1 MITNTTISYADVHMC
16 HILFLD
22 SVCLSVSSSFF
33 FVLFFVLIFVV
44 FYGVSSIGGFFV
56 WILAFI
62 LLLFSVAPKLVG
74 EVMRVSCS
82 MFRYSLISVA
92 ITMHVYV
99 ARCEGVLESARR
111 HFI

>member
-1 MITNTTISYADVHMC
+1 MQAYTCVIFC
-16 HILFLD
+16 FWILF
-22 SVCLSVSSSFF
+22 VCLSVLLSFLF
-33 FVLFFVLIFVV
+33 CFFVLIFVV